1 MVADERLRGALL
13 VDLREAEERVQEALR
28 TGDGPA
34 PADGPSERGSPG
46 RRLECAS
53 AMRDLDL
60 LFSRLAESSFR
71 QGFRLRGPELE
82 YLRQKGLSTVLE
94 HAGKFIEQRLAP
106 ALPAKDGKQ
115 TPYRGHPVFVAQ
127 HATATCCR
135 GCLEKWHSIPR
146 GRPLTEKEREHVLA
160 TLERWLRMQ
169 SA

>member
-1 MVADERLRGALL
+1 MW
-13 VDLREAEERVQEALR
+13 R
-28 TGDGPA
+28 TSSAAAHSWWISAKRRSACG
-34 PADGPSERGSPG
+34 
-46 RRLECAS
+46 RLECAS

-71 QGFRLRGPELE
+71 QGFRLRGSELE
-82 YLRQKGLSTVLE
+82 YLRQKGLSTVLQ

-106 ALPAKDGKQ
+106 AQPAKDGKQ

-146 GRPLTEKEREHVLA
+146 GRPLTEQEREHVLA